1 MVKTVLGKSTLGKII
16 SGLEKPTKGQVTIDN
31 ISTANK
37 KEFLNIRKK
46 VGVVFQNPENQILF
60 NNVYD
65 DIAFTMKNLGIT
77 DIKEKIEVSLD
88 KLNMK
93 EFLNKEAYNLSLGQK
108 QRVTISGV
116 IATNPKYIVLD
127 EPTAMLDSKGK
138 EDVCNMVKDLKK
150 QGYTIIY
157 ITNVMSEILMSDKI
171 IVIEEGEII
180 KQFAKEN
187 LLEEIDFL
195 REHGIKISDFVELIY
210 ELKNNGIDMQIE
222 NWDKDE
228 IIRKIINIVGTD
240 GVSCS
245 KNRGEGTI
253 EKCS

>member
-1 MVKTVLGKSTLGKII
+1 
-16 SGLEKPTKGQVTIDN
+16 
-31 ISTANK
+31 
-37 KEFLNIRKK
+37 
-46 VGVVFQNPENQILF
+46 
-60 NNVYD
+60 
-65 DIAFTMKNLGIT
+65 
-77 DIKEKIEVSLD
+77 
-88 KLNMK
+88 
-93 EFLNKEAYNLSLGQK
+93 
-108 QRVTISGV
+108 
-116 IATNPKYIVLD
+116 
-127 EPTAMLDSKGK
+127 MLDSKGK

-245 KNRGEGTI
+245 KNRGEGKI

>member
-1 MVKTVLGKSTLGKII
+1 
-16 SGLEKPTKGQVTIDN
+16 
-31 ISTANK
+31 
-37 KEFLNIRKK
+37 
-46 VGVVFQNPENQILF
+46 
-60 NNVYD
+60 
-65 DIAFTMKNLGIT
+65 
-77 DIKEKIEVSLD
+77 
-88 KLNMK
+88 
-93 EFLNKEAYNLSLGQK
+93 
-108 QRVTISGV
+108 
-116 IATNPKYIVLD
+116 
-127 EPTAMLDSKGK
+127 MLDSKGK
-138 EDVCNMVKDLKK
+138 EDVCNMVKNLKK